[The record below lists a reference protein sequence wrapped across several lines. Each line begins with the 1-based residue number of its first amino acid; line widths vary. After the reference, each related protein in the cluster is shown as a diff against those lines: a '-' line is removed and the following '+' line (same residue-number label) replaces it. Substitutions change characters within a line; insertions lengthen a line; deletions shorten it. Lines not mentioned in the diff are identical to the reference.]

1 MLSMGSK
8 CIAEWSWL
16 FRFATRGTGEGA
28 KLANCGSGEKEKL
41 GLNGIARLAP
51 LAFGRFREP

>member
-1 MLSMGSK
+1 MGSK

-16 FRFATRGTGEGA
+16 FKVAARGTGEGA

-41 GLNGIARLAP
+41 GLNGIARPAP